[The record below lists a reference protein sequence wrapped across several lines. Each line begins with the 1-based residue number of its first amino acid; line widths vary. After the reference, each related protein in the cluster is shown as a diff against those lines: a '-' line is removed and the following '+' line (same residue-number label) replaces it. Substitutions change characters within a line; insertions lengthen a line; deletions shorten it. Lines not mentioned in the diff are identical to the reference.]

1 MKPVRWIGNS
11 RKAVAAFPVGARR
24 EAGYQLDRVQ
34 RGKEPADW
42 KPMRSIGAGVR
53 ELRIHED
60 GEYRVVYLAT
70 VADAVYVLHAFTKKN
85 AENVQAGPRGRCS
98 ALSGVD
104 SGKEI
109 EMNRLKIEKGSG
121 NIFRDIGFPEAEAHN
136 LVLRAELMNR
146 IEDFVVSRT
155 LTQQQA
161 AKVLGVTQPRLNL
174 LLKGKIGEFSLDALV
189 NMAARAGMRV
199 EMKIRKAA

>member
-1 MKPVRWIGNS
+1 
-11 RKAVAAFPVGARR
+11 
-24 EAGYQLDRVQ
+24 
-34 RGKEPADW
+34 
-42 KPMRSIGAGVR
+42 
-53 ELRIHED
+53 
-60 GEYRVVYLAT
+60 
-70 VADAVYVLHAFTKKN
+70 
-85 AENVQAGPRGRCS
+85 
-98 ALSGVD
+98 
-104 SGKEI
+104 
-109 EMNRLKIEKGSG
+109 MNRLKIEKGSG
-121 NIFRDIGFPEAEAHN
+121 NIFRDICFPAAEAHN

-146 IEDFVVSRT
+146 IEDFVAGRA